1 MQTLK
6 ASGISTPSDTERL
19 LTPSNAGRIF
29 TSSNAWKL
37 FSMLLADEGE
47 LEDED
52 WEEQGGGDFQS
63 YLENARPDGI
73 RHLETGDPGIF
84 SHCNGAEGCG
94 DSWIVKDH
102 RTEGE
107 IHINKRDLNLYK
119 GESEEYS
126 SFGDTEGD
134 GSLEGAVYGLFA
146 AEDIVHPDSE
156 LGGDG
161 KLTNT
166 GIVYKK
172 DDLTAVAA
180 TTRMET
186 LDLPFIQRRLEPP
199 LIMMQEKRSDG
210 RIQAGKVLE
219 TVMGKICPSMGTAGS
234 GGL

>member
-1 MQTLK
+1 MC
-6 ASGISTPSDTERL
+6 
-19 LTPSNAGRIF
+19 
-29 TSSNAWKL
+29 
-37 FSMLLADEGE
+37 
-47 LEDED
+47 
-52 WEEQGGGDFQS
+52 
-63 YLENARPDGI
+63 I
-73 RHLETGDPGIF
+73 RDSLETGDPGIF
-84 SHCNGAEGCG
+84 SHCNGEEGCG

-156 LGGDG
+156 LGKDG
-161 KLTNT
+161 QLTNT

-180 TTRMET
+180 TDR
-186 LDLPFIQRRLEPP
+186 
-199 LIMMQEKRSDG
+199 DG
-210 RIQAGKVLE
+210 NAGF
-219 TVMGKICPSMGTAGS
+219 TVYTEAPGTTFDYRCV
-234 GGL
+234 

>member
-1 MQTLK
+1 MGGT
-6 ASGISTPSDTERL
+6 
-19 LTPSNAGRIF
+19 
-29 TSSNAWKL
+29 
-37 FSMLLADEGE
+37 
-47 LEDED
+47 
-52 WEEQGGGDFQS
+52 GGGDFQS

-180 TTRMET
+180 TDQDGNAGFTVYTEAPGT
-186 LDLPFIQRRLEPP
+186 TFDYDAGKTVRRTDPGWKGPGNRYGENLSVNGNCWIGRP
-199 LIMMQEKRSDG
+199 LILGRYYVKELSRSEGYELSVNG
-210 RIQAGKVLE
+210 R
-219 TVMGKICPSMGTAGS
+219 S
-234 GGL
+234 GRGPIKELALRRQRGQSH

>member
-1 MQTLK
+1 MGGTGGRGLPVV
-6 ASGISTPSDTERL
+6 SGECPSRWD
-19 LTPSNAGRIF
+19 PS
-29 TSSNAWKL
+29 S
-37 FSMLLADEGE
+37 
-47 LEDED
+47 
-52 WEEQGGGDFQS
+52 GD
-63 YLENARPDGI
+63 RGPG
-73 RHLETGDPGIF
+73 GIF

-180 TTRMET
+180 TDQDGNAGFTVYTEAPGTTFDYDAGKTVRR
-186 LDLPFIQRRLEPP
+186 DGSRLERSWKP
-199 LIMMQEKRSDG
+199 LWGKSVRQWKLLDRETSDPGTVLCEGTVQKRG
-210 RIQAGKVLE
+210 I
-219 TVMGKICPSMGTAGS
+219 
-234 GGL
+234 

>member
-1 MQTLK
+1 
-6 ASGISTPSDTERL
+6 
-19 LTPSNAGRIF
+19 
-29 TSSNAWKL
+29 
-37 FSMLLADEGE
+37 MLLADEGE

-166 GIVYKK
+166 GSFIK
-172 DDLTAVAA
+172 
-180 TTRMET
+180 RMI
-186 LDLPFIQRRLEPP
+186 LRRWQTPTGW
-199 LIMMQEKRSDG
+199 KRWIYRLYRG
-210 RIQAGKVLE
+210 AWNHL
-219 TVMGKICPSMGTAGS
+219 
-234 GGL
+234 

>member
-1 MQTLK
+1 MERR
-6 ASGISTPSDTERL
+6 AAGIHGSL
-19 LTPSNAGRIF
+19 RI
-29 TSSNAWKL
+29 
-37 FSMLLADEGE
+37 
-47 LEDED
+47 
-52 WEEQGGGDFQS
+52 
-63 YLENARPDGI
+63 
-73 RHLETGDPGIF
+73 TG
-84 SHCNGAEGCG
+84 
-94 DSWIVKDH
+94 
-102 RTEGE
+102 TEGE

-172 DDLTAVAA
+172 DVLTAVAA
-180 TTRMET
+180 TDQEWNRPGFTV
-186 LDLPFIQRRLEPP
+186 FIQRQPGTTFDYDAG
-199 LIMMQEKRSDG
+199 KRSDG